1 MKKSTLVT
9 SMIVLITLCWAS
21 LLLMAC
27 RKEGIVAGSGTDTQ
41 TTTVKEMQ
49 AVPFDDTALQQ
60 EIASLKAQNAALA
73 NEKSAR
79 DFDYAALQSEYDKL
93 KQQNANL
100 EEQNRAL
107 SQRSS
112 SLADENNRL
121 KNEVAQLNQSLAES
135 EAANQAAQEEIASLK
150 AAPVPVPVVTEG
162 GSAGSAASEL
172 ADASGASK
180 AQGLDDAAAGQA
192 TDGTSSEP
200 AASQAAETA
209 EEGAQVADA
218 SNVAAEGGEE
228 AASAEG
234 NAKKAKKDKG
244 QPGQVRNVLGFKVGP
259 DMVDI
264 EATMAIMPHWFLI
277 ANMGLVETPEDFVED
292 KFPGHSSNHN
302 LFSGKY
308 NFFYDVMGGMGF
320 NWQFNS
326 LPAQPNV
333 YLSTML
339 GPAWFLY
346 KEDGDLTTKAYLLW
360 RTSVGF
366 DLTVYKDLLFTT
378 DIGFDWM
385 KDYDFTPRL
394 AVGLL
399 WRYNRDWALI
409 GRKK

>member
-49 AVPFDDTALQQ
+49 AVPFDDTALRQ

-100 EEQNRAL
+100 EEQNKAL
-107 SQRSS
+107 SQQNSN
-112 SLADENNRL
+112 LAEENSRL
-121 KNEVAQLNQSLAES
+121 KNEIAQLNQAQGSTAV
-135 EAANQAAQEEIASLK
+135 AAGGVVAS
-150 AAPVPVPVVTEG
+150 EG
-162 GSAGSAASEL
+162 GAGSGASEV

-180 AQGLDDAAAGQA
+180 APGMGEAAEGAEGGVA
-192 TDGTSSEP
+192 ESTDGTGGALASGE
-200 AASQAAETA
+200 AA
-209 EEGAQVADA
+209 EGAQVAGT
-218 SNVAAEGGEE
+218 AEAGEE
-228 AASAEG
+228 VASADG
-234 NAKKAKKDKG
+234 KAKKEKKDKG
-244 QPGQVRNVLGFKVGP
+244 EPGQVRNVLGFKVGP
-259 DMVDI
+259 DMIDV
-264 EATMAIMPHWFLI
+264 EGTLAVMPHVFLI

-292 KFPGHSSNHN
+292 KFPGHTSNHN
-302 LFSGKY
+302 IFSGKY
-308 NFFYDVMGGMGF
+308 NFLYDVMGGLGF
-320 NWQFNS
+320 NWQFNK

-333 YLSTML
+333 YLSSML

-346 KEDGDLTTKAYLLW
+346 KEDDDFKSKMYLLW

-366 DLTVYKDLLFTT
+366 DLTIYKDLLFTT

-399 WRYNRDWALI
+399 YRYNRQWSI
-409 GRKK
+409 FGRK